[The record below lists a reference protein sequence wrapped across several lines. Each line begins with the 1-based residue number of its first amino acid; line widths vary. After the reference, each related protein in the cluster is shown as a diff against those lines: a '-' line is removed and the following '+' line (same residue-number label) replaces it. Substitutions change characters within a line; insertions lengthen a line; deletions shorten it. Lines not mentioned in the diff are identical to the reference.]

1 MITWTNVDS
10 EIVDNGEIELI
21 NGKLHNLDFLI
32 GVTINHRYFI
42 NIVDMDTKEVLFN
55 GNTDSLTSI
64 LKGLEDFRKNYENK

>member
-21 NGKLHNLDFLI
+21 NGKLLNLDFLI

-42 NIVDMDTKEVLFN
+42 NIVDTDTKEILFN

-64 LKGLEDFRKNYENK
+64 LKGLEEFRKNYENK

>member
-21 NGKLHNLDFLI
+21 NGKFHDLDFLI

-42 NIVDMDTKEVLFN
+42 NIVDMDTKEILFN